1 MIRVKDLKN
10 EFMVIKSGVLDGAYN
25 LYSNTRS
32 GKRTNKLYLG
42 YVTIKNGKVI
52 HYPSNSTTNDI
63 TELITIA
70 NDWADNAEYEVSTY
84 SPDCRARYVAEI
96 RIHDFMKSLG
106 FEFTHGN
113 TYTKSLSNTAGNKDI
128 ISFFIEVEDT
138 SDTTYKVNVQMN
150 LGGTSWIDL
159 SADTYKDAISNV
171 SAMIRVTAINTMAN
185 ALDLFNN
192 VPNANLEDLDNI
204 MMKKITN
211 SLDVVSTS
219 YKDYIISV
227 LEETLNKLKN

>member
-10 EFMVIKSGVLDGAYN
+10 EFMVIKSGVLNGAYN
-25 LYSNTRS
+25 LYSNTRG

-42 YVTIKNGKVI
+42 YVTIKNGKAI
-52 HYPSNSTTNDI
+52 HYPSNTTTNDI

-96 RIHDFMKSLG
+96 RIHDFMTSLG
-106 FEFTHGN
+106 FEFTRGG
-113 TYTKSLSNTAGNKDI
+113 TYTKSLSNTGGKKDTM
-128 ISFFIEVEDT
+128 SFIIEVDDT
-138 SDTTYKVNVQMN
+138 SDTTYKVNAQMSI
-150 LGGTSWIDL
+150 GTTSWIDL
-159 SADTYKDAISNV
+159 SADGYKDVINNV
-171 SAMIRVTAINTMAN
+171 SAMLRVTAINTMAN

-192 VPNANLEDLDNI
+192 VPDANLDVLDNM
-204 MMKKITN
+204 MMKKVTN

-227 LEETLNKLKN
+227 LENTLNKLKN

>member
-10 EFMVIKSGVLDGAYN
+10 EFMVIKSSVLDGAYN
-25 LYSNTRS
+25 LYSNTRG

-63 TELITIA
+63 TELVTIA

-96 RIHDFMKSLG
+96 RIHDFMTSLG
-106 FEFTHGN
+106 FEFKHGG
-113 TYTKSLSNTAGNKDI
+113 TYTKSLSNTGGKKDTM
-128 ISFFIEVEDT
+128 SFYIEVEDT
-138 SDTTYKVNVQMN
+138 SNTTYKVNAQMHI
-150 LGGTSWIDL
+150 GGTSWIDL
-159 SADTYKDAISNV
+159 SADTYKEVINNV
-171 SAMIRVTAINTMAN
+171 SAMLRVTAINTMAN

-204 MMKKITN
+204 MMKKVTN

-227 LEETLNKLKN
+227 LENTLNKLKN

>member
-10 EFMVIKSGVLDGAYN
+10 EFMVIKSNVLNGAYN
-25 LYSNTRS
+25 LYSNTRG

-42 YVTIKNGKVI
+42 YVTIKNGKVV
-52 HYPSNSTTNDI
+52 HYPSGSTTNDI

-96 RIHDFMKSLG
+96 RIHDFMTSLE
-106 FEFTHGN
+106 FEFTHGG
-113 TYTKSLSNTAGNKDI
+113 TYTKSLSNTGGKKDTM
-128 ISFFIEVEDT
+128 SFVIEVEDT
-138 SDTTYKVNVQMN
+138 SDTTYKVNAQMSI
-150 LGGTSWIDL
+150 GSTSWIDL
-159 SADTYKDAISNV
+159 SADTYKEVIGNV
-171 SAMIRVTAINTMAN
+171 SAMLRVTAINTMAN

-192 VPNANLEDLDNI
+192 VPDANLNDLDNI
-204 MMKKITN
+204 MMKKVTN
-211 SLDVVSTS
+211 SLDVVSAS

-227 LEETLNKLKN
+227 LENTLNKLKN